1 MNWLNNLDLLLLI
14 FHRLNLD
21 FLLNISKI
29 FLYIKNNLV
38 ENILKIRLLELI
50 YILSLLYL
58 VNLYYYI
65 DLES

>member
-29 FLYIKNNLV
+29 FLYIKNNRV